1 MLPPGLIAPTDRTRA
16 VVQVERSA
24 PVATSADPRWTVWS
38 IAFVVLVA
46 LTVLALGLTVVDL
59 LNG

>member
-1 MLPPGLIAPTDRTRA
+1 MLPPGLIAPIDRSRA

-24 PVATSADPRWTVWS
+24 PVAPADEPRWTGWS
-38 IAFVVLVA
+38 IVFVVLVA
-46 LTVLALGLTVVDL
+46 LTVLAVGLAVADV